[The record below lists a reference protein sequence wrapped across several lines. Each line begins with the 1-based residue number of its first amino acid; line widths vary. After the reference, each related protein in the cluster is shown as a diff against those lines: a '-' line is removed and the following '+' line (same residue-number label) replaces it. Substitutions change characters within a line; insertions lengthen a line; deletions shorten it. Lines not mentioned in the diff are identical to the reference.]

1 MKNLRLIPAVHKNQ
15 AIVKAHFAFDQEIIA
30 LVKNQDGARWSQ
42 TLQSW
47 YFPKADFNLNTLY
60 QSCKGKVFIDYSRL
74 KQTSRPINKTVSD
87 TPKPIVKIPKEY
99 LEKLVLKR
107 YSQHTA
113 KTYSSCF
120 LKFMLFFKHQKLE
133 TISKEEIKRF
143 LLHLIEK
150 EKVSSSTQNQYINA
164 IKFYYE
170 KVLGQGKMVFSIE
183 RPKKTKSLPK
193 VISKNE
199 VTRLIEQIHNL
210 KHRAIVCLIY
220 SSGLRMGEVLSLS
233 LKDIHSKRGVI
244 CVRGGKGK
252 KDRISILSP
261 KILSLLREYVTVY
274 RPSTYLFEGTKNK
287 KYSSTSVNKIIQRA
301 TKKARIKS
309 NVTAHVLRHS
319 FATHLL
325 EQGTDL
331 RYIQEL
337 LGHSSSKTTE
347 IYTHITKKGFENLK
361 SPFDSLGFE
370 KNNTVL
376 FSHPKKGA
384 KQHTTTK

>member
-107 YSQHTA
+107 YSLHTA

-120 LKFMLFFKHQKLE
+120 SKFMLFFKDKKLE
-133 TISKEEIKRF
+133 TLTENEIKTF
-143 LLHLIEK
+143 LLYLIQQK
-150 EKVSSSTQNQYINA
+150 KVSPSTQNQYINA

-170 KVLGQGKMVFSIE
+170 KVLKQPKMVFSLD
-183 RPKKTKSLPK
+183 RPIKAKKLPEVLTEKEVLMILKSTPN
-193 VISKNE
+193 I
-199 VTRLIEQIHNL
+199 
-210 KHRAIVCLIY
+210 KHKTILSLLY
-220 SSGLRMGEVLSLS
+220 SGGLRIGELIGLRIQDVVWD
-233 LKDIHSKRGVI
+233 KDYLF
-244 CVRGGKGK
+244 VRGGKGK
-252 KDRISILSP
+252 KDRITLLSEHIAP
-261 KILSLLREYVTVY
+261 LL
-274 RPSTYLFEGTKNK
+274 K
-287 KYSSTSVNKIIQRA
+287 KYIESYKPNYWVIESPNRKQYSDSSIRA
-301 TKKARIKS
+301 ILRNSTKAAGLQKR
-309 NVTAHVLRHS
+309 VYPHMLRHS

-325 EQGTDL
+325 EKGTDL

-337 LGHSSSKTTE
+337 LGHGSSKTTE
-347 IYTHITKKGFENLK
+347 IYTHVSKKSLANIK
-361 SPFDSLGFE
+361 SPLDAIIESQSPLNQHIKEE
-370 KNNTVL
+370 KN
-376 FSHPKKGA
+376 K
-384 KQHTTTK
+384 

>member
-42 TLQSW
+42 KLQSW

-150 EKVSSSTQNQYINA
+150 EKS
-164 IKFYYE
+164 KFLYP
-170 KVLGQGKMVFSIE
+170 KSIH
-183 RPKKTKSLPK
+183 
-193 VISKNE
+193 
-199 VTRLIEQIHNL
+199 QCH
-210 KHRAIVCLIY
+210 
-220 SSGLRMGEVLSLS
+220 
-233 LKDIHSKRGVI
+233 
-244 CVRGGKGK
+244 
-252 KDRISILSP
+252 
-261 KILSLLREYVTVY
+261 
-274 RPSTYLFEGTKNK
+274 
-287 KYSSTSVNKIIQRA
+287 
-301 TKKARIKS
+301 
-309 NVTAHVLRHS
+309 
-319 FATHLL
+319 
-325 EQGTDL
+325 
-331 RYIQEL
+331 
-337 LGHSSSKTTE
+337 
-347 IYTHITKKGFENLK
+347 
-361 SPFDSLGFE
+361 
-370 KNNTVL
+370 
-376 FSHPKKGA
+376 
-384 KQHTTTK
+384 